1 MYMYTCVKLS
11 CIFVTPPI
19 KVNNNDS
26 YAILILF
33 TEEEN
38 QLAEPQVN
46 TAIVTVSTLLAVIIM
61 MVGIYFA
68 MLISCKVAKSKKRYT
83 IIIWSLKYHFL
94 VLILTS

>member
-1 MYMYTCVKLS
+1 MYMCTCVKLS
-11 CIFVTPPI
+11 CIVTPLI
-19 KVNNNDS
+19 KINNNDS

-46 TAIVTVSTLLAVIIM
+46 TAIVTVSTLLAVIII

-68 MLISCKVAKSKKRYT
+68 VLIGCKVAKSKKRYT